1 MQDLSWSLHHKQ
13 LYSHQNPR
21 PPLNNFILFS
31 TLNLL
36 NKPRAF
42 CHFIYTYIYIYFD
55 LFFPITPSFFVKI
68 VLCWACLSRE
78 SVYDPKNKQTNK
90 RENPLLETYKAI
102 MKRTYAHTH
111 THSHDINTVWKETF
125 SHESRVDTHTHAS
138 SFGHRFKPLQ
148 RLHRKLPPRDFVC
161 VNLSVCFL
169 FCLSLA
175 VRRVKEFR
183 QRLAS
188 HWFHSIS
195 NSYLAHLTTIK

>member
-78 SVYDPKNKQTNK
+78 SVYPKKQTNK
-90 RENPLLETYKAI
+90 KKRESTAWDIQSDNEAHVCS
-102 MKRTYAHTH
+102 HTH
-111 THSHDINTVWKETF
+111 TLTWHKHSVKGNVQPRV
-125 SHESRVDTHTHAS
+125 ESGHTHTRVFVWSQVQTPSEAPPKTS
-138 SFGHRFKPLQ
+138 TARLCVCELECVFFILLESGGEEGQRVQTKVGFPLVPLNQQQLFGTF
-148 RLHRKLPPRDFVC
+148 
-161 VNLSVCFL
+161 N
-169 FCLSLA
+169 
-175 VRRVKEFR
+175 
-183 QRLAS
+183 
-188 HWFHSIS
+188 
-195 NSYLAHLTTIK
+195 NY

>member
-78 SVYDPKNKQTNK
+78 SVYDPKKQTNK
-90 RENPLLETYKAI
+90 KRESTAWNIQSDNEAHVCS
-102 MKRTYAHTH
+102 HTH
-111 THSHDINTVWKETF
+111 TLTWQTQCERKRSAT
-125 SHESRVDTHTHAS
+125 SREWTHTHVFVWSQVRSPSEAPPKTS
-138 SFGHRFKPLQ
+138 TARLCVCELECVFFILVESGGEEGQRVQTKVGFPLVPLNQQQLFGTF
-148 RLHRKLPPRDFVC
+148 
-161 VNLSVCFL
+161 N
-169 FCLSLA
+169 
-175 VRRVKEFR
+175 
-183 QRLAS
+183 
-188 HWFHSIS
+188 
-195 NSYLAHLTTIK
+195 NY